1 MDNLEVKVLMDLFN
15 SKILDHNQNDIVEA
29 AQEKI
34 DSLLQTGATGS
45 DLLNALKLSIV
56 IGNYRYDSDDSI
68 CVLVDA
74 DKLSLFLGYNQL
86 LVREDKR
93 EIVFRRNLLNY
104 SALIDSS
111 ILIGA
116 FIKFVLHKVKCYCIH
131 NVYSYSTFTDIQ
143 QELNELHMELC
154 EDCYIT
160 KDKFVVPSDLF
171 TNSDILFAL
180 SEYCAGDYCI
190 EVPVTEL
197 ITYVSASSDS
207 VKSLLKYFESTFLSA
222 QRLDIRR
229 AQIVNVLGLIKEEN
243 VFENC
248 DYFYVRVG
256 VWKGITSLF
265 RLVLGDNCMYNNP
278 CNNILEIKIPKSL
291 LK

>member
-1 MDNLEVKVLMDLFN
+1 ML
-15 SKILDHNQNDIVEA
+15 
-29 AQEKI
+29 
-34 DSLLQTGATGS
+34 
-45 DLLNALKLSIV
+45 
-56 IGNYRYDSDDSI
+56 IGNYRYDCANNI
-68 CVLVDA
+68 CVLIDA
-74 DKLSLFLGYNQL
+74 DKLSLFFGYAQL
-86 LVREDKR
+86 SVREDKR
-93 EIVFRRNLLNY
+93 EVIFRGDLLNA
-104 SALIDSS
+104 SALVDNS
-111 ILIGA
+111 ILIDA
-116 FIKFVLHKVKCYCIH
+116 FLNFVLHKVKCYCIH

-154 EDCYIT
+154 EDCYVT
-160 KDKFVVPSDLF
+160 KDKFVVSSDLF

-197 ITYVSASSDS
+197 MTYVSASSDS

-229 AQIVNVLGLIKEEN
+229 AQIVNVLGLVKEKN
-243 VFENC
+243 VFEDC

-265 RLVLGDNCMYNNP
+265 RSILGDCCIYNNP